1 MITLAPDFKDF
12 LRLLSENKV
21 EYLLVGGYAVA
32 LHGYVRY
39 TSDMD
44 IWVYTSPENAGRV
57 VTVLEKFGIPD
68 AAVLLSVLQKEKRV
82 IGMGIPPYKIE
93 VITTIDGVDF
103 QDCYSNREV
112 AIIDALEV
120 TYISLKDLRKNK
132 TASGRFKDLDDLE
145 HLQNS

>member
-12 LRLLSENKV
+12 LRLLSENNV

-44 IWVYTSPENAGRV
+44 IWVFTSSENATRV
-57 VTVLEKFGIPD
+57 VAVLQEFGIPD
-68 AAVLLSVLQKEKRV
+68 AEVLLPVLQKEKRV
-82 IGMGIPPYKIE
+82 VAMGIPPYKIE

-103 QDCYSNREV
+103 QECYANRKVLE
-112 AIIDALEV
+112 IDGMNINF
-120 TYISLKDLRKNK
+120 ISLQDLRKNK
-132 TASGRFKDLDDLE
+132 LASGRFKDLDDLE
-145 HLQNS
+145 HLH